1 MIEAVT
7 LFLVA
12 IGAVTVAIASMLR
25 MAWLAILVPILIA
38 AAAAYG
44 LFALRRRRPRPV
56 AGPKDREAMP
66 PEGSSRRAA

>member
-12 IGAVTVAIASMLR
+12 IGAATVAIASMVR
-25 MAWLAILVPILIA
+25 MAWLAILVPILVV

-44 LFALRRRRPRPV
+44 LFALRRRCPRPR
-56 AGPKDREAMP
+56 AGPKARADMGSAD
-66 PEGSSRRAA
+66 SSRRAA